1 MYQEKTIKTYLAD
14 LASDKHIP
22 GGGSCIPLLGAL
34 TNAIVR
40 FVVNLSINKKK
51 YQTAKA
57 ELEALRLRAESLQ
70 NNFLPLI
77 DRDCEILDEI
87 LSAWKNADCTETERN
102 ETVKRAIDF
111 SLTICNMCFET
122 LEIGLEIAKLENRML
137 SSDVEIIAL
146 LGEAALNGSISNIK
160 INITTLNDAE
170 YREETAKKCRF
181 FIDEGKK
188 IKNKIID
195 LTNLQ
200 I

>member
-1 MYQEKTIKTYLAD
+1 M
-14 LASDKHIP
+14 
-22 GGGSCIPLLGAL
+22 
-34 TNAIVR
+34 
-40 FVVNLSINKKK
+40 
-51 YQTAKA
+51 
-57 ELEALRLRAESLQ
+57 RLRAERLQ
-70 NNFLPLI
+70 NDFLPLI

-87 LSAWKNADCTETERN
+87 LSAWKNAGSETERN
-102 ETVKRAIDF
+102 ETVKHAIDF
-111 SLTICNMCFET
+111 SLLICEMCFET
-122 LEIGLEIAKLENRML
+122 LEIGLEIAKLENKML

-170 YREETAKKCRF
+170 YREATAKKCRF

-188 IKNKIID
+188 IKSKIID